1 MGTYYMHAE
10 SSTHAGPLLFFS
22 FSSPVAFFRYYTSW
36 LEPSWMTGGGKEVD
50 IDTVGTEEE
59 RGRLLEGVKRLVLL
73 EEGKADT
80 GQSLGTEEDTMGT
93 LERDLRQMGFSP
105 QNSNSGKYGDH
116 VDTGFS
122 FESREY
128 GDDSAYSEWSNYGA
142 TNESQTR
149 WATKR
154 DFSASGQEA
163 GDDSSITRGMEST
176 VASMPSIEGGERSGD
191 AKARKRQQPF
201 PQTHRQGRRP
211 SQQAFMGRQ
220 YKYRICLFVQM
231 QLCRPTTLADW
242 IQARNYSARSG
253 TLRDQSWVESAL
265 RIFLQIT
272 RGLVHIHSKGIIHRD
287 LKPANCFAALDGSA
301 EGEFPCF
308 RIGDFGLS
316 KMLFDANGGKPF
328 DNAGNGHGHDESST
342 GNIGHSNALAV
353 PLEAHTVGIGTAS
366 YASPEQ
372 VTSSTYGPSA
382 DIFSM
387 GLILLELFSTI
398 DSLHERATVFGDCR
412 RGVLPD
418 RLCEEFPE
426 ISSIVADCTHDS
438 PTKRPTARM
447 VQDAIELCLRKYD
460 SPPEP
465 TVSSQNNADDHSSEI
480 VIQELRMKL
489 KERED
494 EITRLRHLIIEKD
507 EIIDSYKRRLE
518 SGNNSDHRANRGEA
532 KDDALDQSRSMSSDE
547 DY

>member
-1 MGTYYMHAE
+1 
-10 SSTHAGPLLFFS
+10 
-22 FSSPVAFFRYYTSW
+22 
-36 LEPSWMTGGGKEVD
+36 MTGGGKEVD

-73 EEGKADT
+73 EEGKAGT
-80 GQSLGTEEDTMGT
+80 GQSLGTGEDTMGT
-93 LERDLRQMGFSP
+93 LERDLRQLGISP
-105 QNSNSGKYGDH
+105 QNSNSSKYGDH

-142 TNESQTR
+142 ANESQPR
-149 WATKR
+149 WVTKR

-163 GDDSSITRGMEST
+163 GDDSSITRGVESN
-176 VASMPSIEGGERSGD
+176 VASVSSIEGGERSGD
-191 AKARKRQQPF
+191 AKARKQQQPF
-201 PQTHRQGRRP
+201 HQANRQGRRP

-272 RGLVHIHSKGIIHRD
+272 QGLAHIHSKGIIHRD
-287 LKPANCFAALDGSA
+287 LKPANCFAALDGGA

-316 KMLFDANGGKPF
+316 KMLLDANGGKPF
-328 DNAGNGHGHDESST
+328 E
-342 GNIGHSNALAV
+342 NIGHSNALAV

-372 VTSSTYGPSA
+372 VTSSTYGPPA
-382 DIFSM
+382 DIYSM
-387 GLILLELFSTI
+387 GLILLEFFSTI
-398 DSLHERATVFGDCR
+398 DSLHERATVFGNCR

-438 PTKRPTARM
+438 PAKRPTARM
-447 VQDAIELCLRKYD
+447 LQDAIELCLRKHD
-460 SPPEP
+460 SPPGP
-465 TVSSQNNADDHSSEI
+465 TFSSQKNAEDNSSEI
-480 VIQELRMKL
+480 VIEELRMKL

-494 EITRLRHLIIEKD
+494 EVTRLRHLLIKKD
-507 EIIDSYKRRLE
+507 EIIDHYKRKLE
-518 SGNNSDHRANRGEA
+518 SQGNDSNPRATSGEA
-532 KDDALDQSRSMSSDE
+532 EDDDLVQSRSMSSDE